1 MIMKTKMPTALISSL
16 LLAILACP
24 VLAVPVDD
32 FVAGTPLGAAAIP
45 SSFGVDTVLGW
56 WLTGAFTACPLGTL
70 LTFLLAFC
78 ICALIA
84 YSTTLNARAE
94 DGGVLGDA
102 HVKTGREVIKGSM
115 TWDGSTNPSSRGFVY
130 GFTKYHGKPCYL
142 YEPKKMA
149 FVSGATG
156 SGKSRFLYLPSI
168 DLLSYGDASNGSEPA
183 TLVVSDVKNE
193 LIELTGDE
201 LARRGYRVLLLD
213 TQHPYRGQR
222 FNPLKQV
229 LDLHAEERDQE
240 AEQAADAIAELVVQ
254 DDERGKGSH
263 WTASARGLLSALVL
277 LVSMSD
283 ECPEESMHLATVCEV
298 LDRGT
303 EAEGDDPS
311 EPLKAVF
318 RSLPSGHPAKG
329 RASQFISSGGN
340 ELRSILSTL
349 KVALRP
355 FSSAPIAWMTSGSD
369 IDPHTVLTEKSAVFL
384 HVLDEGSPY
393 NCIAAIFLSQLWA
406 SVQAVADVNGGRLPR
421 PVQIL
426 GDEWGNLPRVE
437 CLPALLSLARSYGA
451 FWVGATQG
459 VSQLNKYGERDGRRK
474 ILANCGVKIAMKL
487 AEEEDRRYFTE
498 LIGKTTRHTQGTS
511 SGRAASGTS
520 SSTSYS
526 ESADDVIHPWEWR
539 DMAPDRDGIIVV
551 KHADNGMPAC
561 RAGVFRSPVTD
572 CTNTPTREHFDL
584 GTPEHEAE
592 RRRTYQR
599 RLDASATEKMREE
612 APTWCPEWPDPE
624 KGTGDAGDGKFSGL
638 SLD

>member
-1 MIMKTKMPTALISSL
+1 MKTKMLTALVASIV
-16 LLAILACP
+16 LAALACP
-24 VLAVPVDD
+24 ALASPIDRL
-32 FVAGTPLGAAAIP
+32 VAGLPLDVSSLPSALDAA
-45 SSFGVDTVLGW
+45 TVLGW
-56 WLTGAFTACPLGTL
+56 WLSGSFTAYPAGTALTL
-70 LTFLLAFC
+70 LLSLCVCT
-78 ICALIA
+78 LIA
-84 YSTTLNARAE
+84 YSSALNARAE

-102 HVKTGREVIKGSM
+102 HVKTGREVVRGSI

-130 GFTKYHGKPCYL
+130 GFTKRRGKPCYL
-142 YEPKKMA
+142 FEPKKMV

-168 DLLSYGDASNGSEPA
+168 DLLSYGDGSNGSEPA

-193 LIELTGDE
+193 LVELTGDE

-222 FNPLKQV
+222 FNPLRQV
-229 LDLHAEERDQE
+229 LDLHAEGRNQE

-254 DDERGKGSH
+254 DDEKGKGSH

-283 ECPEESMHLATVCEV
+283 ECPEESKHLATVCEV

-303 EAEGDDPS
+303 EAEGDDPA
-311 EPLKAVF
+311 EPLKSVF
-318 RSLPSGHPAKG
+318 RALPSGHPAKN

-355 FSSAPIAWMTSGSD
+355 FSSAPVAWMTSGSD
-369 IDPHTVLTEKSAVFL
+369 IDPRSILENKSAVFL

-406 SVQAVADVNGGRLPR
+406 SVQAAADSNGGRLSR

-437 CLPALLSLARSYGA
+437 CLPALLSLGRSFQIY
-451 FWVGATQG
+451 WTGATQDI
-459 VSQLNKYGERDGRRK
+459 SQLNKYGERDGRRK
-474 ILANCGVKIAMKL
+474 ILANCGVKVAMKL

-498 LIGKTTRHTQGTS
+498 LIGKTTRHTRGTS
-511 SGRAASGTS
+511 SSSAASGS
-520 SSTSYS
+520 SASTSYS
-526 ESADDVIHPWEWR
+526 ESADDVVHAWEWR
-539 DMAPDRDGIIVV
+539 DMAPDRDGIVVV
-551 KHADNGMPAC
+551 KHADNGMPAE
-561 RAGVFRSPVTD
+561 RAGVFRSPVAD
-572 CTNTPTREHFDL
+572 CTKTPTKEHFDL
-584 GTPEHEAE
+584 GTPEHETE
-592 RRRTYQR
+592 KRRAYQR
-599 RLDASATEKMREE
+599 QLDETAAGKTGERVI
-612 APTWCPEWPDPE
+612 PWCPEWPEPKKKAE
-624 KGTGDAGDGKFSGL
+624 AEPTGKFSGL

>member
-1 MIMKTKMPTALISSL
+1 MKTKMLTALLSSL
-16 LLAILACP
+16 FLAILACP
-24 VLAVPVDD
+24 VLAAPIDML
-32 FVAGTPLGAAAIP
+32 VAGYGLDASAIP
-45 SSFGVDTVLGW
+45 TTFDAETVLGW
-56 WLTGAFTACPLGTL
+56 WLSDGFVTHPLGAL
-70 LTFLLAFC
+70 FVFILALC
-78 ICALIA
+78 TCALIA
-84 YSTTLNARAE
+84 YSSALKSRAE

-102 HVKTGREVIKGSM
+102 HVKTGREVVKGSV
-115 TWDGSTNPSSRGFVY
+115 TWDGSTIPSSRGFVY
-130 GFTKYHGKPCYL
+130 GFTKYRGKPCYL
-142 YEPKKMA
+142 YEPKKMI

-213 TQHPYRGQR
+213 TQHPYRGHR

-229 LDLHAEERDQE
+229 LDLHAKERDQE

-283 ECPEESMHLATVCEV
+283 ECPKESKHLATVCEV

-318 RSLPSGHPAKG
+318 RALPSGHPAKG
-329 RASQFISSGGN
+329 RASQFVSSGGN

-355 FSSAPIAWMTSGSD
+355 FSSAPVAWMTSGSD
-369 IDPHTVLTEKSAVFL
+369 IDPRSVLETKSAVFL

-406 SVQAVADVNGGRLPR
+406 SVQVVADVNGGRLSR

-437 CLPALLSLARSYGA
+437 CLPALLSLARSYGT
-451 FWVGATQG
+451 FWVGATQD

-511 SGRAASGTS
+511 SGRSASGTS

-526 ESADDVIHPWEWR
+526 ESADDVIHPWDWR
-539 DMAPDRDGIIVV
+539 GMAPDRDGIIVV

-572 CTNTPTREHFDL
+572 CTNTPTKEHFDL

-599 RLDASATEKMREE
+599 RLDASAAEKMREE
-612 APTWCPEWPDPE
+612 APIWCPEWPEPE

>member
-1 MIMKTKMPTALISSL
+1 MIMKTKMPTALISSP

-32 FVAGTPLGAAAIP
+32 FIAGTPLGAAAIP

-168 DLLSYGDASNGSEPA
+168 DLLSYGGASNGSEPA
-183 TLVVSDVKNE
+183 TLIVSDVKNE

-229 LDLHAEERDQE
+229 LDLHAEGRDQE

-254 DDERGKGSH
+254 DDEKDKGSH

-277 LVSMSD
+277 LVAMSGD
-283 ECPEESMHLATVCEV
+283 CPEDAKHMATACEV

-329 RASQFISSGGN
+329 RASQFVSSGGN

-355 FSSAPIAWMTSGSD
+355 FSSAPVAWMTSGSD
-369 IDPHTVLTEKSAVFL
+369 IDPRTVLTEKSAVFL

-393 NCIAAIFLSQLWA
+393 NCIAAMFLSQLWA

-437 CLPALLSLARSYGA
+437 CLPALLSLGRSYGT
-451 FWVGATQG
+451 FWVGATQD
-459 VSQLNKYGERDGRRK
+459 VSQLNKYGEKDGRRK

-511 SGRAASGTS
+511 NGRAASGTS

-551 KHADNGMPAC
+551 KHADNGMPPC

-572 CTNTPTREHFDL
+572 CTNTPTGEHFDL

-592 RRRTYQR
+592 RRRSYQKS
-599 RLDASATEKMREE
+599 LDESAIGKMREKV
-612 APTWCPEWPDPE
+612 PTWCPEWPEPE
-624 KGTGDAGDGKFSGL
+624 KNDEDEPSSKFSGL

>member
-32 FVAGTPLGAAAIP
+32 FIAGTPLGAAAIP

-168 DLLSYGDASNGSEPA
+168 DLLSYGGASNGSEPA
-183 TLVVSDVKNE
+183 TLIVSDVKNE

-229 LDLHAEERDQE
+229 LDLHAEGRDQE

-254 DDERGKGSH
+254 DDEKDKGSH

-283 ECPEESMHLATVCEV
+283 ECPEESKHLATVCEV

-318 RSLPSGHPAKG
+318 RALPSGHPAKG
-329 RASQFISSGGN
+329 RASQFVSSGGN

-355 FSSAPIAWMTSGSD
+355 FSSAPVAWMTSGSD
-369 IDPHTVLTEKSAVFL
+369 IDPHAVLTEKSAVFL

-393 NCIAAIFLSQLWA
+393 NCIAAMFLSQLWA

-437 CLPALLSLARSYGA
+437 CLPALLSLGRSYGM
-451 FWVGATQG
+451 FWVGATQD
-459 VSQLNKYGERDGRRK
+459 VSQLSKYGERDGRRK

-511 SGRAASGTS
+511 NGRSASGTS

-526 ESADDVIHPWEWR
+526 ESADDVIHPWDWR
-539 DMAPDRDGIIVV
+539 SMAPDRDGIVVV
-551 KHADNGMPAC
+551 KHADNGMPPC

-572 CTNTPTREHFDL
+572 CTNTPTGEHFDL

-592 RRRTYQR
+592 RRRSYQKS
-599 RLDASATEKMREE
+599 LDESAIGKMREKV
-612 APTWCPEWPDPE
+612 PTWCPEWPEPE
-624 KGTGDAGDGKFSGL
+624 KNDEDEPSSKFSGL

>member
-1 MIMKTKMPTALISSL
+1 MKTKILTALVTSIV
-16 LLAILACP
+16 LAALACP
-24 VLAVPVDD
+24 VLASPINRL
-32 FVAGTPLGAAAIP
+32 VAGLPLDASFLPSALDAA
-45 SSFGVDTVLGW
+45 TVLGW
-56 WLTGAFTACPLGTL
+56 WLSGSFTACPAGTALTL
-70 LTFLLAFC
+70 LLSL
-78 ICALIA
+78 CACSLIA
-84 YSTTLNARAE
+84 YSSALNARGE

-102 HVKTGREVIKGSM
+102 HVKTGREVVRGSV
-115 TWDGSTNPSSRGFVY
+115 TWDGSANPSSRGFVY
-130 GFTKYHGKPCYL
+130 GFTKRRGKPCYL
-142 YEPKKMA
+142 FEPKKMI

-168 DLLSYGDASNGSEPA
+168 DLLSYGDGSNGSEPA

-193 LIELTGDE
+193 LVELTGDE

-222 FNPLKQV
+222 FNPLRQV
-229 LDLHAEERDQE
+229 LDLHAEGRDKE

-254 DDERGKGSH
+254 DDEKGKGSH

-283 ECPEESMHLATVCEV
+283 ECPEESKHLATVCEV

-303 EAEGDDPS
+303 EAEGDDPA
-311 EPLKAVF
+311 EPLKSVF
-318 RSLPSGHPAKG
+318 RALPSGHPAKN
-329 RASQFISSGGN
+329 RASQFVSSGGN

-355 FSSAPIAWMTSGSD
+355 FSSAPVAWMTSGSD
-369 IDPHTVLTEKSAVFL
+369 IDPRSVLENKSAVFL

-406 SVQAVADVNGGRLPR
+406 SVQAAADSNGGRLPR

-437 CLPALLSLARSYGA
+437 CLPALLSLGRSFQIY
-451 FWVGATQG
+451 WTGATQDI
-459 VSQLNKYGERDGRRK
+459 SQLNKYGERDGRRK
-474 ILANCGVKIAMKL
+474 ILANCGVKVAMKL

-511 SGRAASGTS
+511 SSKAASGS
-520 SSTSYS
+520 SASTSYS
-526 ESADDVIHPWEWR
+526 ESADDVVHAWEWR
-539 DMAPDRDGIIVV
+539 DMAPDRDGIVVV
-551 KHADNGMPAC
+551 KHADNGMPTE

-572 CTNTPTREHFDL
+572 CTKTPTKEHFDL
-584 GTPEHEAE
+584 GTPEHETE
-592 RRRTYQR
+592 KRRAYQR
-599 RLDASATEKMREE
+599 RLDEAAAGKMGERVI
-612 APTWCPEWPDPE
+612 PWCLEWPELKKKAKAEP
-624 KGTGDAGDGKFSGL
+624 TGKFSGL

>member
-1 MIMKTKMPTALISSL
+1 M
-16 LLAILACP
+16 
-24 VLAVPVDD
+24 
-32 FVAGTPLGAAAIP
+32 
-45 SSFGVDTVLGW
+45 
-56 WLTGAFTACPLGTL
+56 
-70 LTFLLAFC
+70 
-78 ICALIA
+78 
-84 YSTTLNARAE
+84 
-94 DGGVLGDA
+94 
-102 HVKTGREVIKGSM
+102 
-115 TWDGSTNPSSRGFVY
+115 
-130 GFTKYHGKPCYL
+130 
-142 YEPKKMA
+142 
-149 FVSGATG
+149 
-156 SGKSRFLYLPSI
+156 
-168 DLLSYGDASNGSEPA
+168 
-183 TLVVSDVKNE
+183 KNE

-283 ECPEESMHLATVCEV
+283 ECPKESKHLATVCEV

-369 IDPHTVLTEKSAVFL
+369 INPHTVLTEKSAVFL

-584 GTPEHEAE
+584 GTPEHETE

>member
-1 MIMKTKMPTALISSL
+1 MKSKMLAALISSVVI
-16 LLAILACP
+16 AFFACPILAAP
-24 VLAVPVDD
+24 IDDIVSGVEPDASALPSALNAATVFSWWLSGALIAHIAGTVLA
-32 FVAGTPLGAAAIP
+32 
-45 SSFGVDTVLGW
+45 
-56 WLTGAFTACPLGTL
+56 
-70 LTFLLAFC
+70 FLLALC
-78 ICALIA
+78 ICSLIA
-84 YSTTLNARAE
+84 YSSALNARAE

-102 HVKTGREVIKGSM
+102 HVKTGREVVKGSV
-115 TWDGSTNPSSRGFVY
+115 TWDGSTIPSSRGFVY
-130 GFTKYHGKPCYL
+130 GFTKYRGKPCYL
-142 YEPKKMA
+142 YEPKKMI

-168 DLLSYGDASNGSEPA
+168 DLLSYGDGSNGSEPA

-193 LIELTGDE
+193 LVELTGDE

-222 FNPLKQV
+222 FNPLRQV
-229 LDLHAEERDQE
+229 LDLHAEGRNQE

-254 DDERGKGSH
+254 DDEKGKGSH

-283 ECPEESMHLATVCEV
+283 ECPEESKHLATVCEV

-303 EAEGDDPS
+303 EAEGDDPA
-311 EPLKAVF
+311 EPLKSVF
-318 RSLPSGHPAKG
+318 RALPSGHPAKN
-329 RASQFISSGGN
+329 RASQFVSSGGN

-355 FSSAPIAWMTSGSD
+355 FSSAPVAWMTSGSD
-369 IDPHTVLTEKSAVFL
+369 IDPRSILENKSAVFL

-406 SVQAVADVNGGRLPR
+406 SVQAAADSNGGRLPR

-437 CLPALLSLARSYGA
+437 CLPALLSLGRSFQIY
-451 FWVGATQG
+451 WTGATQDI
-459 VSQLNKYGERDGRRK
+459 SQLNKYGERDGRRK
-474 ILANCGVKIAMKL
+474 ILANCGVKVAMKL

-498 LIGKTTRHTQGTS
+498 LVGKTTRHTQGTS
-511 SGRAASGTS
+511 NGRAASGTS

-539 DMAPDRDGIIVV
+539 DMAPDRDGVIVV

-572 CTNTPTREHFDL
+572 CTNTPTKEHFGL
-584 GTPEHEAE
+584 GTPEHEAGN
-592 RRRTYQR
+592 RRAYQAG
-599 RLDASATEKMREE
+599 LDALATEKM
-612 APTWCPEWPDPE
+612 AGAIPVWCPEWPEPE
-624 KGTGDAGDGKFSGL
+624 KRAGDAGGSKFSGL

>member
-1 MIMKTKMPTALISSL
+1 MKTKMLTAFVASMV
-16 LLAILACP
+16 LAMLACP
-24 VLAVPVDD
+24 MLAVPIDRL
-32 FVAGTPLGAAAIP
+32 VAGLPLDASTVPTAFDAGAVI
-45 SSFGVDTVLGW
+45 GW
-56 WLTGAFTACPLGTL
+56 WLSGTFALCPTGTTLTL
-70 LTFLLAFC
+70 LLSLCTCALLAWSS
-78 ICALIA
+78 A
-84 YSTTLNARAE
+84 LNARAE

-102 HVKTGREVIKGSM
+102 HVKTGREVVRGSM
-115 TWDGSTNPSSRGFVY
+115 TWDGSANPSSRGFVY
-130 GFTKYHGKPCYL
+130 GFTRWHGKPCYL
-142 YEPKKMA
+142 YEPKKMV
-149 FVSGATG
+149 FLSGATG
-156 SGKSRFLYLPSI
+156 SGKSRYCYIPSI
-168 DLLSYGDASNGSEPA
+168 DLLSYGDGSNGSEPA

-222 FNPLKQV
+222 FNPLRQV
-229 LDLHAEERDQE
+229 IDLHAEGRDQE

-254 DDERGKGSH
+254 DDEKGKGSH

-283 ECPEESMHLATVCEV
+283 ECPEGSKHLATVCEV

-303 EAEGDDPS
+303 EAEGDDPA

-318 RSLPSGHPAKG
+318 RALPQGNPAKN
-329 RASQFISSGGN
+329 RASQFVSSGGN

-355 FSSAPIAWMTSGSD
+355 FSSAPVAWMTSGSD
-369 IDPHTVLTEKSAVFL
+369 VDPREVLAEKTALFL
-384 HVLDEGSPY
+384 HVLDESSPY

-406 SVQAVADVNGGRLPR
+406 SVQAVADTDGGRLPR

-437 CLPALLSLARSYGA
+437 CLPALLSLGRSYGIY
-451 FWVGATQG
+451 WTGAAQDI
-459 VSQLNKYGERDGRRK
+459 SQLNKYGEKDGRRK
-474 ILANCGVKIAMKL
+474 ILANCGIKVAMKL

-511 SGRAASGTS
+511 SSRAASGS
-520 SSTSYS
+520 SASTSYS
-526 ESADDVIHPWEWR
+526 ESADDVIHAWEWR
-539 DMAPDRDGIIVV
+539 EMSPDRDGIVVV

-572 CTNTPTREHFDL
+572 CTNTLTKAHFDL

-592 RRRTYQR
+592 NRRAYQA
-599 RLDASATEKMREE
+599 RLDATAAEKMAEE
-612 APTWCPEWPDPE
+612 VPVWCPEWPEPE
-624 KGTGDAGDGKFSGL
+624 KKHDDGPSGFSGL

>member
-1 MIMKTKMPTALISSL
+1 MKTRMLTALIASIVL
-16 LLAILACP
+16 VVLACP
-24 VLAVPVDD
+24 VLAIPIDRL
-32 FVAGTPLGAAAIP
+32 VAGLPLDASAIP
-45 SSFGVDTVLGW
+45 TTFDAGTVLWW
-56 WLTGAFTACPLGTL
+56 WLSGTFALYPAGTALTL
-70 LTFLLAFC
+70 LLSLCT
-78 ICALIA
+78 CALIA
-84 YSTTLNARAE
+84 YSSTLNARAE

-102 HVKTGREVIKGSM
+102 RVKAGREVVRGSM
-115 TWDGSTNPSSRGFVY
+115 TWDGSANPSSRGFVY
-130 GFTKYHGKPCYL
+130 GFTEWQRKPCYL
-142 YEPKKMA
+142 YEPKKMT

-168 DLLSYGDASNGSEPA
+168 DLLSYGDGSNGSEPA

-201 LARRGYRVLLLD
+201 LVRRGYRVLLLD

-229 LDLHAEERDQE
+229 LDLHAEGRDQE

-254 DDERGKGSH
+254 DDEKGKGSH

-277 LVSMSD
+277 LVSMSN
-283 ECPEESMHLATVCEV
+283 ECPEGSKHLATVCEV

-303 EAEGDDPS
+303 EAEGDDPA

-318 RSLPSGHPAKG
+318 RALPQGDPAKS
-329 RASQFISSGGN
+329 RASQFVSSGGN

-355 FSSAPIAWMTSGSD
+355 FSSAPVAWMTSGSD
-369 IDPHTVLTEKSAVFL
+369 VEPRQVLAEKTALFL

-406 SVQAVADVNGGRLPR
+406 SVQAVADASGGRLAR

-437 CLPALLSLARSYGA
+437 CLPALLSLGRSYGI
-451 FWVGATQG
+451 FWVGAVQDI
-459 VSQLNKYGERDGRRK
+459 SQLNKYGERDGRRK
-474 ILANCGVKIAMKL
+474 ILANCGVKVAMKL

-511 SGRAASGTS
+511 SSKATSGS
-520 SSTSYS
+520 SASTSYS
-526 ESADDVIHPWEWR
+526 ESADDVIHAWEWR
-539 DMAPDRDGIIVV
+539 DMAPDRDGIVVV

-572 CTNTPTREHFDL
+572 CTNTPTKEHFDL

-592 RRRTYQR
+592 NRRAYQA
-599 RLDASATEKMREE
+599 RLDASAAEKMAEE
-612 APTWCPEWPDPE
+612 VPVWCPEWPEPKKKPKEE
-624 KGTGDAGDGKFSGL
+624 KKSKFSGL
-638 SLD
+638 ELD

>member
-16 LLAILACP
+16 LLAIIACP

-32 FVAGTPLGAAAIP
+32 FVSGTPLGAAAIP

-94 DGGVLGDA
+94 DGGVLGNA

-168 DLLSYGDASNGSEPA
+168 DLLSYGGASNGSEPA
-183 TLVVSDVKNE
+183 TLIVSDVKNE

-229 LDLHAEERDQE
+229 LDLHAEGRDQE

-254 DDERGKGSH
+254 DDEKDKGSH

-283 ECPEESMHLATVCEV
+283 ECPEESKHLATVCEV

-318 RSLPSGHPAKG
+318 RALPSGHPAKG
-329 RASQFISSGGN
+329 RASQFVSSGGN

-355 FSSAPIAWMTSGSD
+355 FSSAPVAWMTSGSD

-393 NCIAAIFLSQLWA
+393 NCIAAMFLSQLWA
-406 SVQAVADVNGGRLPR
+406 SVQAVTDVNGGRLPR

-437 CLPALLSLARSYGA
+437 CLPALLSLGRGCGT
-451 FWVGATQG
+451 FWVGATQD

-511 SGRAASGTS
+511 NGRAASGTS

-539 DMAPDRDGIIVV
+539 GMAPDRDGIIVV

-592 RRRTYQR
+592 NRRAYQR
-599 RLDASATEKMREE
+599 RLDESAAGKMREE
-612 APTWCPEWPDPE
+612 ASTWCPKWPEPE
-624 KGTGDAGDGKFSGL
+624 KKNGSKPSGKFSGL

>member
-1 MIMKTKMPTALISSL
+1 MKTKILTALVTSIV
-16 LLAILACP
+16 LAALACP
-24 VLAVPVDD
+24 VLASPIDRL
-32 FVAGTPLGAAAIP
+32 VAGLPLDASFLPSALDAA
-45 SSFGVDTVLGW
+45 TVLGW
-56 WLTGAFTACPLGTL
+56 WLSGSFTVCPAGTALTL
-70 LTFLLAFC
+70 LLSL
-78 ICALIA
+78 CACSLIA
-84 YSTTLNARAE
+84 YSSALNARGE

-102 HVKTGREVIKGSM
+102 HVKTGREVVRGSV
-115 TWDGSTNPSSRGFVY
+115 TWDGSANPSSRGFVY
-130 GFTKYHGKPCYL
+130 GFTKRRGKPCYL
-142 YEPKKMA
+142 FEPKKMI

-168 DLLSYGDASNGSEPA
+168 DLFSYGDGSNGSEPA

-193 LIELTGDE
+193 LVELTGDE

-229 LDLHAEERDQE
+229 LDLHAEGRDQE

-254 DDERGKGSH
+254 DDEKGKGSH

-283 ECPEESMHLATVCEV
+283 ECPEGSRHLATVCEV

-303 EAEGDDPS
+303 EAEGDDPA

-329 RASQFISSGGN
+329 RASQFVSSGGN

-355 FSSAPIAWMTSGSD
+355 FSSAPVAWMTSGSD
-369 IDPHTVLTEKSAVFL
+369 IDPRSVLENKSAVFL

-406 SVQAVADVNGGRLPR
+406 SVQATADSNGGRLPR

-437 CLPALLSLARSYGA
+437 CLPALLSLGRSFQIY
-451 FWVGATQG
+451 WTGATQG
-459 VSQLNKYGERDGRRK
+459 ISQLNKYGERDGRRK
-474 ILANCGVKIAMKL
+474 ILANCGVKVAMKL

-511 SGRAASGTS
+511 SSKAASGS
-520 SSTSYS
+520 SASTSYS
-526 ESADDVIHPWEWR
+526 ESADDVVHAWEWR
-539 DMAPDRDGIIVV
+539 DMAPDRDGIVVV
-551 KHADNGMPAC
+551 KHADNGMPTE

-572 CTNTPTREHFDL
+572 CTKTPTKEHFDL
-584 GTPEHEAE
+584 GTPEHETE
-592 RRRTYQR
+592 KRRAYQR
-599 RLDASATEKMREE
+599 RLDEAAAGKMGERVI
-612 APTWCPEWPDPE
+612 PWCLEWPEPKKKAKAE
-624 KGTGDAGDGKFSGL
+624 PTSKFSGL

>member
-16 LLAILACP
+16 LLAILVCP

-32 FVAGTPLGAAAIP
+32 FIAGTPLGAAAIP
-45 SSFGVDTVLGW
+45 SSFDVDTVLGW

-84 YSTTLNARAE
+84 YSTALNARAE

-115 TWDGSTNPSSRGFVY
+115 TWDGSTIPSSRGFVY
-130 GFTKYHGKPCYL
+130 GFTKYRSKPCYL
-142 YEPKKMA
+142 YEPKKMI

-229 LDLHAEERDQE
+229 LDLHAEGRDQE
-240 AEQAADAIAELVVQ
+240 AEQAADAIAELMVQ
-254 DDERGKGSH
+254 DDEKGKGSH

-283 ECPEESMHLATVCEV
+283 ECPEESKHLATVCEV

-311 EPLKAVF
+311 EPLKTVF

-349 KVALRP
+349 KVTLRP
-355 FSSAPIAWMTSGSD
+355 FSSAPVAWMTSGSD
-369 IDPHTVLTEKSAVFL
+369 IDPQTVLTEKSAVFL

-437 CLPALLSLARSYGA
+437 CLPALLSLARSYGM

-526 ESADDVIHPWEWR
+526 ESADDVIHTWEWR
-539 DMAPDRDGIIVV
+539 GMAPDRDGIIVV

-572 CTNTPTREHFDL
+572 CTNTPTKEHFDL

>member
-1 MIMKTKMPTALISSL
+1 MIMKTKMSTALISSL
-16 LLAILACP
+16 LLAILVCP

-32 FVAGTPLGAAAIP
+32 FIAGTPLGAAAIP

-84 YSTTLNARAE
+84 YSTALNARAE

-102 HVKTGREVIKGSM
+102 HVKTGREVVKGSV
-115 TWDGSTNPSSRGFVY
+115 TWDGSTIPSSRGFVY
-130 GFTKYHGKPCYL
+130 GFTKYRGKPCYL
-142 YEPKKMA
+142 YEPKKMI

-229 LDLHAEERDQE
+229 LDLHAEGRDQE

-254 DDERGKGSH
+254 DDEKDKGSH

-277 LVSMSD
+277 LVAMSGD
-283 ECPEESMHLATVCEV
+283 CPEGVKHMATACEV

-329 RASQFISSGGN
+329 RASQFVSSGGN

-355 FSSAPIAWMTSGSD
+355 FSSAPVAWMTSGSD

-437 CLPALLSLARSYGA
+437 CLPALLSLARSYGT
-451 FWVGATQG
+451 FWVGATQD

-511 SGRAASGTS
+511 NGRSASGMS

-526 ESADDVIHPWEWR
+526 ESADDVIHPWDWR
-539 DMAPDRDGIIVV
+539 GMAPDRDGIIVV

-572 CTNTPTREHFDL
+572 CTNTPTGEHFDL

-592 RRRTYQR
+592 RRRSYQKS
-599 RLDASATEKMREE
+599 LDESAIGKMREKV
-612 APTWCPEWPDPE
+612 PTWCPEWPEPE
-624 KGTGDAGDGKFSGL
+624 KNDEDVSVGII
-638 SLD
+638 